1 MEVGFRGTRLLSSS
15 LTVAEG
21 SSKELVEVL
30 GQRSSIWS
38 FRYPA
43 ERSYGTEVSRRA
55 MLFVL
60 SAFGIGSRE
69 HYRRFVLCVLWPQGG
84 LRFTG
89 FQAWGMCRMLIRVS
103 LQV

>member
-60 SAFGIGSRE
+60 SAFGIGSGATQKVCVMRFMASGWLTV
-69 HYRRFVLCVLWPQGG
+69 YRFSG
-84 LRFTG
+84 LG
-89 FQAWGMCRMLIRVS
+89 HV
-103 LQV
+103 